1 MYLVVEC
8 SATSAPSCSGC
19 CRYGEANVLSTTIF
33 APASCAMSDSA
44 SMSPMLR
51 SGFVGVSTHT
61 SLVLGRMAARTA
73 STSETAAGVYSM
85 PPHWVKTLSIRR
97 NVPP

>member
-8 SATSAPSCSGC
+8 SAMSAPNCSGC
-19 CRYGEANVLSTTIF
+19 CRYGEANVLSTTSF
-33 APASCAMSDSA
+33 APAACAPSEIAAMSPTLS
-44 SMSPMLR
+44 

-61 SLVLGRMAARTA
+61 SLVFGRIAARTA
-73 STSETAAGVYSM
+73 STSDTAAGVYSI
-85 PPHWVKTLSIRR
+85 PHCVKTLSISR